1 MTSTFFIDAFFR
13 EFPNYISCIPS
24 DLILNMQDCAQNRVS
39 GPCFLIVNTS
49 PSYIQ
54 TTGHWLTIIIYNRDK
69 CEIFDSLAA
78 PKEQLPSKILF
89 FFKKFKKVIFSP
101 RAIQSPISNFC
112 GVFAIARAISACRRQ
127 PLKDFY
133 RNFKEDLLLQNDS
146 LATKYI
152 LDNISSVY

>member
-24 DLILNMQDCAQNRVS
+24 DLILNVENWGQKRVL
-39 GPCFLIVNTS
+39 GPCFFIVNTS
-49 PSYIQ
+49 PSHIL
-54 TTGHWLTIIIYNRDK
+54 TAGHWLTCIIYSRDK
-69 CEIFDSLAA
+69 CEIFDSLAT
-78 PKEQLPSKILF
+78 PTEQLPSEILLF
-89 FFKKFKKVIFSP
+89 LKKFKKVVFSP
-101 RAIQSPISNFC
+101 RPIQSSISNFC
-112 GVFAIARAISACRRQ
+112 GIFAIARAISACRRE

-133 RNFKEDLLLQNDS
+133 TNFKEDLLFQNDS